1 MPPSISDRLKALGV
15 KVGAQDLKP
24 SPVTPP
30 AQLESVLQGEWV
42 QTPQGEAFIAESRY
56 PAGQPYGGSALEI
69 NAPLEVLAD
78 WVGDQRIRG
87 LSPDAI
93 AFLDTETTGLSGG
106 TGTYAFLIGVG
117 RFAGEEFILQ
127 QIFMRD
133 PIDEIAQL
141 AALEAF
147 LAPCQAIATFNGK
160 AFDVPLL
167 VTRFMTQ
174 GLRAPFF
181 DLAHIDLLHIARR
194 LWRDRLPSRTLSNLE
209 VQILGAART
218 EDDIPGWLIPEIY
231 FRYLRDRDPAPLK
244 NVFYHNAM
252 DVLSLAAL
260 LNHVGWLLS
269 DPLELGGRYGT
280 DLIAL
285 AKLFEDMGDLD
296 RATLL
301 YVNAL
306 QHEDTLSDRVPRP
319 ALLQAF
325 QRLAQIRK
333 RQNDLQAAIQLWEQ
347 AAYHTNLEAHVELA
361 KCYEHQFKDYRL
373 AIQWTETAIALIEA
387 SSLTESNDLYFSAY
401 QRRQW
406 ALELQHRL
414 SRLRR
419 KLGSD

>member
-15 KVGAQDLKP
+15 KVGAQELKP
-24 SPVTPP
+24 PP
-30 AQLESVLQGEWV
+30 AAPPEQLESALEGQWV
-42 QTPQGEAFIAESRY
+42 QTPHGEAFIVERRY
-56 PAGQPYGGSALEI
+56 PFGQPYGGSALEI
-69 NAPLEVLAD
+69 SAPLGVLAD
-78 WVGDQRIRG
+78 WVGDERIRA
-87 LSPDAI
+87 LPPEAI

-117 RFAGEEFILQ
+117 RFAGAEFILQ

-133 PIDEIAQL
+133 PLDEIGQL

-147 LAPCQAIATFNGK
+147 LAPCQAVATFNGK
-160 AFDVPLL
+160 AFDIPLL
-167 VTRFMTQ
+167 LTRFMAQ

-181 DLAHIDLLHIARR
+181 DLAHIDLLHMARR

-218 EDDIPGWLIPEIY
+218 EEDIPGWLIPEIY
-231 FRYLRDRDPAPLK
+231 FTYLRDRDPAPLK

-260 LNHVGWLLS
+260 LNHIGWLLS
-269 DPLELGGRYGT
+269 DPLQLGGRFGI

-285 AKLFEDMGDLD
+285 AKLFEDLGDLD

-301 YVNAL
+301 YVQAL
-306 QHEDTLSDRVPRP
+306 EHEDAIYDRVPRP

-333 RQNDLQAAIQLWEQ
+333 RQNELQAAIQLWEQ
-347 AAYHTNLEAHVELA
+347 AAYHAHLEAHVELA
-361 KCYEHQFKDYRL
+361 KCYEHQMKDYGL
-373 AIQWTETAIALIEA
+373 AIQWTETAIALIET
-387 SSLTESNDLYFSAY
+387 SPQTNSTDLNLTAY

-406 ALELQHRL
+406 TIELQHRL